1 MPQAPKTT
9 ARSKGAIL
17 FSPELVRAARLLFF
31 AALASVLYFAWMPAP
46 PDLIGNDKSQHMLA
60 FTVLT
65 ILFRTGFP
73 RLGWR
78 GPLIWM
84 GVLGALIEFVQ
95 AIPALNRDCDIQD
108 WFADMGAAAIGLL
121 AVGLVGRLLG
131 RR

>member
-1 MPQAPKTT
+1 MPQESKTT
-9 ARSKGAIL
+9 AGTKAGIL
-17 FSPELVRAARLLFF
+17 SSPELSRAARLMFF
-31 AALASVLYFAWMPAP
+31 AALASVLYFAWTPAP

-60 FTVLT
+60 FVLLT

-84 GVLGALIEFVQ
+84 GALGALIEFVQ
-95 AIPALNRDCDIQD
+95 AIPVLHRDCDIYD
-108 WFADMGAAAIGLL
+108 WFADMGAVVIGLV
-121 AVGLVGRLLG
+121 AVGLVGRVLG